1 MEQPTSD
8 TRTKLSF
15 DDNVIKKI
23 AGIASRNVDGVLSLD
38 GGMLSNL
45 TNRFREDADPTQGVA
60 AEVGE
65 KQVALEMKI
74 TVEYGK
80 DIQQI
85 FRQLCQQ
92 VKHDIEKLTGL
103 EVVSIDVNVNDVM
116 SKKEWQTRTT
126 GKPNSNVSKDN
137 VQ

>member
-103 EVVSIDVNVNDVM
+103 EVVSIDVTVNDVM
-116 SKKEWQTRTT
+116 SKKEWQTRAT